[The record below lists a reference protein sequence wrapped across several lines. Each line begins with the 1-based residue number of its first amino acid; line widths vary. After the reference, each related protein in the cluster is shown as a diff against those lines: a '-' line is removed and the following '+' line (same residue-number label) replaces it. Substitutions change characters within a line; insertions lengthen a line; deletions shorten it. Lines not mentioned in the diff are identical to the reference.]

1 MSNER
6 RFYITTAIPYVNGDP
21 HLGHALEFVQA
32 DVLARHCRLRGG
44 NVRFLSGTDDNAL
57 KNVDAAVAANLPVA
71 EFVAEKAQRFVDLAE
86 PLQLS
91 NDDFIRTSTDPRH
104 RPGVELL
111 WQACSEAGD
120 LYQRDYQG
128 LYCSGCEVFVLP
140 DDLADG
146 RCAEHGEAP
155 ELIVERNWFFRLS
168 RYQDAL
174 LDLIESGCLRIEPE
188 HRRNEV
194 VAFIRS
200 GLSDFSVSRAQ
211 ERARGWGIPVPDD
224 PEQVI
229 YVWFDALA
237 NYITALDYGFH
248 GDAYSDWWHESSE
261 RLHVIGKGIIRFHAI
276 YWPAILL
283 SARQPLPTT
292 IFVHDYLTV
301 GGQKLSKS
309 LGTAIDPLWIVQ
321 RYGTDAV
328 RWWFLRDVPR
338 NGDADFREEL
348 IVARANELADG
359 LGNLINRTIAL
370 VSRNRP
376 EEVRQ
381 TSDRPAEAGPLRARW
396 SELPSAIDKA
406 LATFDLRAAT
416 TALWEVVA
424 EANRF
429 VSATQPWELG
439 KAARAGDPQASAR
452 LDAVLAALL
461 DACRVITCELL
472 PFLPTAAERIA
483 TALTEL
489 DAQQGRTLFP
499 KFEPSDPRGTRYRV
513 LARGLGG
520 RGLRRPARPWGNAG
534 GNKSTQDRPKSR
546 ASFSGVIRSIK
557 RKPQTVRGGAESAGS
572 VS

>member
-1 MSNER
+1 MSNKR

-21 HLGHALEFVQA
+21 HLGHALELVQA
-32 DVLARHCRLRGG
+32 DVLARHRRLRGD

-57 KNVDAAVAANLPVA
+57 KNVDAAVAAGLSVA
-71 EFVAEKAQRFVDLAE
+71 AFVAEKAQRFADLAV

-104 RPGVELL
+104 RPGVERL
-111 WQACSEAGD
+111 WRACADAGD
-120 LYQRDYQG
+120 LYQRDYEG
-128 LYCSGCEVFVLP
+128 LYCLGCEAFVLP

-146 RCAEHGEAP
+146 RCPEHGEAP

-174 LDLIESGCLRIEPE
+174 LDLIESGRLRIEPE

-194 VAFIRS
+194 LAFIRS
-200 GLSDFSVSRAQ
+200 SLTDFSVSRAQ

-237 NYITALDYGFH
+237 NYITALGNSSN
-248 GDAYSDWWHESSE
+248 DAYREWWRESDE
-261 RLHVIGKGIIRFHAI
+261 RLHLIGKGIIRFHAI

-283 SARQPLPTT
+283 SARQQLPTT

-301 GGQKLSKS
+301 EGQKLSKS
-309 LGTAIDPLWIVQ
+309 LQTAIDPLSVVK
-321 RYGTDAV
+321 RYGTDAL

-338 NGDADFREEL
+338 NGDADFREAL
-348 IVARANELADG
+348 IAVRANELADG

-376 EEVRQ
+376 EGVRE
-381 TSDRPAEAGPLRARW
+381 TPGRPVEAAPLRARCT
-396 SELPSAIDKA
+396 ELPDAIDKA
-406 LATFDLRAAT
+406 LATFDVRAAT

-429 VSATQPWELG
+429 VSATQPWDIA
-439 KAARAGDPQASAR
+439 KAARGGDSQAWER

-461 DACRVITCELL
+461 DACRVIARELL
-472 PFLPTAAERIA
+472 PFLPLAAERIVA
-483 TALTEL
+483 ALTNL
-489 DAQQGRTLFP
+489 DAQQGRALFP
-499 KFEPSDPRGTRYRV
+499 KFE
-513 LARGLGG
+513 A
-520 RGLRRPARPWGNAG
+520 
-534 GNKSTQDRPKSR
+534 
-546 ASFSGVIRSIK
+546 
-557 RKPQTVRGGAESAGS
+557 